1 VLSEKGLKLTPFYRS
16 FVVLFLLLKVLNSLD
31 FFRFKKVKMLN
42 PELFQFLKIKPLLEG
57 LDMSPARFTQKL
69 YRYKIRGIEQRF
81 TETELAEI
89 KRSLR
94 LITAIID
101 EETQKI

>member
-1 VLSEKGLKLTPFYRS
+1 
-16 FVVLFLLLKVLNSLD
+16 
-31 FFRFKKVKMLN
+31 MLN

-69 YRYKIRGIEQRF
+69 YRYKIRGIEQQF
-81 TETELAEI
+81 TETELEDI
-89 KRSLR
+89 KRSLKV
-94 LITAIID
+94 ISSIID